1 MEFIRPRYS
10 ALNGVKGVEDR
21 KEMVRTK
28 GNSYILGMNLTESQ
42 VSLTVEEPRMR
53 ATYSKENKG
62 DAINS
67 LANPIRRLII
77 EPKNTGKIRV
87 NLIEGLPN

>member
-1 MEFIRPRYS
+1 
-10 ALNGVKGVEDR
+10 
-21 KEMVRTK
+21 MVRAK
-28 GNSYILGMNLTESQ
+28 GHSYILGMNLTESQ

-67 LANPIRRLII
+67 NSLANPIRRLII

>member
-1 MEFIRPRYS
+1 M
-10 ALNGVKGVEDR
+10 EDR
-21 KEMVRTK
+21 KEMVRAK
-28 GNSYILGMNLTESQ
+28 GHSYILGMNLTESQ

-62 DAINS
+62 DAIN
-67 LANPIRRLII
+67 II
-77 EPKNTGKIRV
+77 DPKNTRKIRV